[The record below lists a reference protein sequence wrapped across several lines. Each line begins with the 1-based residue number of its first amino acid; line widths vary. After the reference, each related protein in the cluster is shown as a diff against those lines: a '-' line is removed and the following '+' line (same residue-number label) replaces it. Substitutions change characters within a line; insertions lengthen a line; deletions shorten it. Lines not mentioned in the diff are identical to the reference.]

1 MMNELPTIECNCW
14 DSDLGFGRVCK
25 NCKVLL
31 AHEQHAK
38 EQAEKEFLLSD
49 KTKEDKEVSYAHFI
63 DGQCWLGYGRAIR
76 ALKGEVKK

>member
-1 MMNELPTIECNCW
+1 MKDDELPTM
-14 DSDLGFGRVCK
+14 DDLELVYVK
-25 NCKVLL
+25 DKINNILL
-31 AHEQHAK
+31 AHEAHAK

-76 ALKGEVKK
+76 ALKGEVKRNG